1 MINTFFTS
9 QAWLNDYLPITKNVS
24 YSDIVPHLQT
34 SHQINLNEFLGT
46 NFFNYLI
53 DSYSAQTLNAN
64 EIILVEDFIKPYVAW
79 VTLYYMTPFLT
90 FQMFNK
96 GVIQLTSENSQP
108 VDLDIIKY
116 LTKNSLDRSQWFS
129 ERLVNY
135 LCDNKSLFPQYTNN
149 NDDDILPFNG
159 GTTYEADLYLGFG
172 GSCSNRRIYG

>member
-9 QAWLNDYLPITKNVS
+9 QAWLNDYLPITKNLS

-53 DSYSAQTLNAN
+53 DAYSAQTLNAN
-64 EIILVEDFIKPYVAW
+64 EIILVEDYIKPYTSW

-108 VDLDIIKY
+108 VDLEIIKY

-129 ERLVNY
+129 ERLLNY

-172 GSCSNRRIYG
+172 GSCSNRRIFG